1 MAGVPYNEVIALF
14 NSSKRHLAFINLN
27 IGRWRSAPTLGLV
40 ARKVYSFWD
49 AVFPFSIRVDRDAFL
64 DVRNRATT
72 VIGIINQWL
81 DHLIGLDEAFFWDA
95 LVPLSLKIDMNK
107 FLIVFQR
114 VNAIATVRTMDS
126 LMNRARLMIKI
137 IQQWLDHLTGLSRN
151 FTQIDYFLFYSLS
164 DNIRIAAS
172 NTIDYDCEEFIKKF
186 PKQRI
191 SDLIGEI
198 EIFYKFS
205 QHLPTHLTD
214 DNWQKL
220 MEATSLEEKEE
231 FLFHLSNNEVVIKQ
245 GEQKMT
251 EIRNNYYENLKV
263 RNQLFEN
270 GSMVYGSEFYRL
282 FGDEYFHARK
292 FIDRVS
298 LIYGSRCCQ
307 NASLNE
313 FIPKIIIDCRKV
325 YQLHVKFLNTAIS
338 RIQQVHD
345 YNMLSDYPMPI
356 SIATSNDKENIYKY
370 EPHPFIPEITTKNI
384 LDVCKR
390 DGIKKEEIAYI
401 SSSATQY
408 LPDDPQIIKERFK
421 AFVLSPLEDRQNP
434 RQRPNFYAP
443 QDQIQVY
450 RLPLEKYLG
459 FRPPTFMPPS
469 TFIEL
474 LRVIISGRSSSWD
487 WAIDNRVP
495 NLRIQSK
502 KH

>member
-1 MAGVPYNEVIALF
+1 MLKSRYL
-14 NSSKRHLAFINLN
+14 SR
-27 IGRWRSAPTLGLV
+27 
-40 ARKVYSFWD
+40 
-49 AVFPFSIRVDRDAFL
+49 SIRLCSSIAGT
-64 DVRNRATT
+64 ATT
-72 VIGIINQWL
+72 TISKNPPI
-81 DHLIGLDEAFFWDA
+81 
-95 LVPLSLKIDMNK
+95 
-107 FLIVFQR
+107 
-114 VNAIATVRTMDS
+114 
-126 LMNRARLMIKI
+126 
-137 IQQWLDHLTGLSRN
+137 LTYPS
-151 FTQIDYFLFYSLS
+151 
-164 DNIRIAAS
+164 
-172 NTIDYDCEEFIKKF
+172 EEFIKKF

-191 SDLIGEI
+191 SDLIAEI

-220 MEATSLEEKEE
+220 MDATSLEEKEE
-231 FLFHLSNNEVVIKQ
+231 FLFHLFNNEVVIKQ

-251 EIRNNYYENLKV
+251 EMRNNYYENLKAK
-263 RNQLFEN
+263 NQFFET

-292 FIDRVS
+292 FIDKVS

-356 SIATSNDKENIYKY
+356 SIVNFFSSESVGYALKKHLHFLFGPPTMLNKYELDIPPEIINLNLYSKLNDFLDKEEGIGKDGEANSNNKENIYKY

-421 AFVLSPLEDRQNP
+421 AFVLSPLEDRHNP

-443 QDQIQVY
+443 HDQIQVY

-495 NLRIQSK
+495 NLRIQVFFIRKVKFLGELGIRKKFFVHKNFCPQIMSAKKFFSK
-502 KH
+502 LICILYQVLGKIQQKIALKILQK

>member
-1 MAGVPYNEVIALF
+1 MLKSRYL
-14 NSSKRHLAFINLN
+14 SR
-27 IGRWRSAPTLGLV
+27 
-40 ARKVYSFWD
+40 
-49 AVFPFSIRVDRDAFL
+49 SIRLCSSIAGT
-64 DVRNRATT
+64 ATT
-72 VIGIINQWL
+72 TTTISKNPPI
-81 DHLIGLDEAFFWDA
+81 
-95 LVPLSLKIDMNK
+95 
-107 FLIVFQR
+107 
-114 VNAIATVRTMDS
+114 
-126 LMNRARLMIKI
+126 
-137 IQQWLDHLTGLSRN
+137 LTYPS
-151 FTQIDYFLFYSLS
+151 
-164 DNIRIAAS
+164 
-172 NTIDYDCEEFIKKF
+172 EEFIKKF

-220 MEATSLEEKEE
+220 MDATSLEEKEE

-251 EIRNNYYENLKV
+251 EMRNNYYENLKAK
-263 RNQLFEN
+263 NQLFET

-292 FIDRVS
+292 FIDKVS

-356 SIATSNDKENIYKY
+356 SIVNFFSK
-370 EPHPFIPEITTKNI
+370 
-384 LDVCKR
+384 
-390 DGIKKEEIAYI
+390 EIAYI

-408 LPDDPQIIKERFK
+408 LPDDPQLIKDRFK

-469 TFIEL
+469 TFIE
-474 LRVIISGRSSSWD
+474 
-487 WAIDNRVP
+487 
-495 NLRIQSK
+495 
-502 KH
+502 